1 MLFGRPRGLSR
12 RSAIAEGRRLAEQL
26 GWDALSAPVVGSL
39 SGGTRQKLTIA
50 LAALGSPDF
59 LLLDEPYQGLDRESV
74 ERFWELLW
82 SWRDEG
88 CAALVASHAHD
99 AIQRADGVVELAS

>member
-1 MLFGRPRGLSR
+1 MRGTIGYAPQQGGLFDHLLPTEHFVLFGRPRGLSR

-50 LAALGSPDF
+50 LAALGSPDV

-74 ERFWELLW
+74 RALL
-82 SWRDEG
+82 G
-88 CAALVASHAHD
+88 AA
-99 AIQRADGVVELAS
+99 VELA